1 MIHNENLT
9 PIWVSDTGR
18 ISFSVCV
25 WLMCFINPPRA
36 QLKSIVHTAVP
47 LCILVST
54 CCHDTSPFR
63 PEGSLRYLQLFRA
76 EGREPFTT
84 KSAPGTWF
92 RWRTMQK
99 KKEKKGRKNKH
110 VCTPGS
116 AFSQQSLTLR
126 LCLPKG
132 NIHTYFQHMGSNG
145 GKESRW
151 ERGGFTLLQME
162 VCHKNVIWK
171 LGRVGWQGRVQWKCG
186 FPNQLSLYL
195 FIYLSL
201 IDAVSAVVTHPFNY
215 TLPPWIKYFHVKS
228 IGGPIFGFFADLW
241 CAQSGWSLLRSWL
254 LSLHTLGDNGT
265 MSFTPTS
272 FLFCSFSQIH
282 TPTPPA
288 SPLPC
293 PQPQQPCKAHFNSR
307 WEVSSSFQV
316 LTVLGFWKSLQ
327 KTNKQPSP
335 QMCLYIKHVS
345 FLSKRF
351 IALVQW
357 LICTAGRATTAT
369 LKVTGRWKCFKRLK
383 QKLTGE

>member
-25 WLMCFINPPRA
+25 WLMCFINPPPPRA

-99 KKEKKGRKNKH
+99 KKGKERKKKQAC
-110 VCTPGS
+110 VYT
-116 AFSQQSLTLR
+116 R
-126 LCLPKG
+126 LCFLSAVT
-132 NIHTYFQHMGSNG
+132 HTQTVFAQGEYTHIFPHMGSNG

-307 WEVSSSFQV
+307 WEVLAVFKSWLFSDFENLYKKQTNNHPPKCAYILNTFPSFPNVSLRLSSGLFV
-316 LTVLGFWKSLQ
+316 RLEEPLQ
-327 KTNKQPSP
+327 PP
-335 QMCLYIKHVS
+335 
-345 FLSKRF
+345 
-351 IALVQW
+351 
-357 LICTAGRATTAT
+357 
-369 LKVTGRWKCFKRLK
+369 
-383 QKLTGE
+383 

>member
-1 MIHNENLT
+1 MKDNAGKKGKE
-9 PIWVSDTGR
+9 R
-18 ISFSVCV
+18 
-25 WLMCFINPPRA
+25 
-36 QLKSIVHTAVP
+36 
-47 LCILVST
+47 
-54 CCHDTSPFR
+54 
-63 PEGSLRYLQLFRA
+63 
-76 EGREPFTT
+76 
-84 KSAPGTWF
+84 
-92 RWRTMQK
+92 K
-99 KKEKKGRKNKH
+99 KKQACVYTRR
-110 VCTPGS
+110 CFLS
-116 AFSQQSLTLR
+116 AIT
-126 LCLPKG
+126 
-132 NIHTYFQHMGSNG
+132 HTQTVFAQGEYTHIFPHMGSNG
-145 GKESRW
+145 GRESRW

-171 LGRVGWQGRVQWKCG
+171 LGRAGWQGRVQFKCG

-265 MSFTPTS
+265 MSFTPPPPLS
-272 FLFCSFSQIH
+272 FFAPSLKYIHQPLQPVLSPAPNHSSPVRHTLTQDEKFLAVFKSWLFSDFENLYKKQTNTQI
-282 TPTPPA
+282 
-288 SPLPC
+288 
-293 PQPQQPCKAHFNSR
+293 
-307 WEVSSSFQV
+307 
-316 LTVLGFWKSLQ
+316 
-327 KTNKQPSP
+327 SP

>member
-25 WLMCFINPPRA
+25 WLMCFINPPSQGSAKKHCAHSCASLYTRLNLLSRHQPFSSRRLSAIFAAFSRRRSGAFHNQERA
-36 QLKSIVHTAVP
+36 GDVIQMK
-47 LCILVST
+47 
-54 CCHDTSPFR
+54 DN
-63 PEGSLRYLQLFRA
+63 A
-76 EGREPFTT
+76 EKER
-84 KSAPGTWF
+84 
-92 RWRTMQK
+92 K
-99 KKEKKGRKNKH
+99 KKQAC
-110 VCTPGS
+110 VYT
-116 AFSQQSLTLR
+116 R
-126 LCLPKG
+126 LCFLSAVT
-132 NIHTYFQHMGSNG
+132 HTQTVFAQGEYTHIFPHMGSNG

-162 VCHKNVIWK
+162 VCHKNAIWK

>member
-1 MIHNENLT
+1 M
-9 PIWVSDTGR
+9 
-18 ISFSVCV
+18 
-25 WLMCFINPPRA
+25 
-36 QLKSIVHTAVP
+36 P

-99 KKEKKGRKNKH
+99 KKGKERKKKQAC
-110 VCTPGS
+110 VYT
-116 AFSQQSLTLR
+116 R
-126 LCLPKG
+126 LCFLSAVT
-132 NIHTYFQHMGSNG
+132 HTQTVFAQGEYTHIFPHMGSNG

-228 IGGPIFGFFADLW
+228 IGGPIFGFFCRPLVCSIWVVPLEILAPVSPHAGRQWDHVLHPHLF
-241 CAQSGWSLLRSWL
+241 SFLLL
-254 LSLHTLGDNGT
+254 LSNTYTNP
-265 MSFTPTS
+265 S
-272 FLFCSFSQIH
+272 SQS
-282 TPTPPA
+282 
-288 SPLPC
+288 SPLP
-293 PQPQQPCKAHFNSR
+293 P
-307 WEVSSSFQV
+307 
-316 LTVLGFWKSLQ
+316 
-327 KTNKQPSP
+327 
-335 QMCLYIKHVS
+335 
-345 FLSKRF
+345 
-351 IALVQW
+351 
-357 LICTAGRATTAT
+357 TTAA
-369 LKVTGRWKCFKRLK
+369 L
-383 QKLTGE
+383 